1 MSARGTDAHRGGG
14 GGGAL
19 APSIFVELKTTRRAA
34 EHAGV
39 FALSFAEWEFLSR
52 EPPVRYHIYRV
63 SGAGQPGGA
72 RITIIDEPMRA
83 LREGGIRLC
92 LVV

>member
-1 MSARGTDAHRGGG
+1 MSY
-14 GGGAL
+14 
-19 APSIFVELKTTRRAA
+19 A
-34 EHAGV
+34 E
-39 FALSFAEWEFLSR
+39 FDFMSR